1 MLLLLA
7 CLTPDAPQEAALA
20 TSDLSLPQGYHVAS
34 TQDQSGP
41 WVNRLANADSPY
53 LQQHADNPVDWREW
67 GDEAFEEARARNL
80 PVFLSVGYAA
90 CHWCHV
96 MAHESFED
104 PGIAAQ
110 LNEHFIPIK
119 VDREERPDVDAVYM
133 DAVVMLSGHGG
144 WPASL
149 FLTAD
154 GVPFFAG
161 TYYPPVPA
169 SGRPSFGQVL
179 DQIQGIWTQQQPKVE
194 EVTAQIQARLAAQAA
209 PPAGDLPSADVGEAT
224 LAGMRKGWDRQN
236 SGWSGGGQPSK
247 FPMPSRLLAILSLGQ
262 LRDDASTLSLAQQML
277 SAMDQGGVHDPLGGG
292 FHRYSVDPAWT
303 VPHFEKMLYDNAQ
316 LLQVYAVGNVVLGDA
331 RYGQVARDTAD
342 YMIRDMQAPSGA
354 FWASEDADSG
364 GEEGTFYVWNPA
376 QVRALL
382 PEDQAEAFIAAYQ
395 VSEDGNFEAPHGQES
410 GFTVLNRAG
419 NQDPES
425 GLLPQARTR
434 LYGARLERIPPPTDT
449 KLVVAWNGLAISGL
463 STAARLLDEPA
474 YLRAAQAAANDVLA
488 HRSEDGA
495 LPRTLAKDPPT
506 GTLDDYSAMA
516 LGLLDLYQADPDP
529 RWLLEAESITQELL
543 NRFSSTEGGF
553 AQAESSAGLIVV
565 RQDATDGAE
574 PSGWGQT
581 MQVLL
586 RLRAYGSHVASSE
599 RIDAGFAAAGGLL
612 NQAPWVGSTLSSAY
626 ALSQQPSMEVVI
638 AVSDPQDP
646 MLPYFLQA
654 YNAAWRPG
662 VVLAVHTQDPRLE
675 AFAAL
680 SAKTPGAEGPRV
692 YVCVDKAC
700 GLPTTEVSTF
710 VTQLERGLK

>member
-7 CLTPDAPQEAALA
+7 CLTSDAPQEAALP
-20 TSDLSLPQGYHVAS
+20 TSDPSLPEGYHVAT

-41 WVNRLANADSPY
+41 WVNRLTNADSPY

-67 GDEAFEEARARNL
+67 GDQAFEEARGRNL
-80 PVFLSVGYAA
+80 PVFLSIGYAA

-104 PGIAAQ
+104 PLVAAQ
-110 LNEHFIPIK
+110 LNAHFIPIK

-169 SGRPSFGQVL
+169 SGRPSFVQVL
-179 DQIQGIWTQQQPKVE
+179 DQIQTIWVQQQPKVG
-194 EVTAQIQARLAAQAA
+194 EVTAQIQARLTAQAA
-209 PPAGDLPSADVGEAT
+209 PPAGELPASDVGEAI
-224 LAGMRKGWDRQN
+224 LAGMRKGWDRKH
-236 SGWSGGGQPSK
+236 SGWSGGSQPSK
-247 FPMPSRLLAILSLGQ
+247 FPMPSRLLAILSIGQ
-262 LRDDASTLSLAQQML
+262 LRDDASTLTLAQQML
-277 SAMDQGGVHDPLGGG
+277 TAMDQGGVHDHLGGG

-316 LLQVYAVGNVVLGDA
+316 LLQAYAVANVVLGDA

-342 YMIRDMQAPSGA
+342 YLIRDMQAPSGA

-364 GEEGTFYVWNPA
+364 GEEGTFYVWNQA
-376 QVRALL
+376 QIRALL
-382 PEDQAEAFIAAYQ
+382 PADQADAFIAAYPI
-395 VSEDGNFEAPHGQES
+395 SADGNFEES
-410 GFTVLNRAG
+410 GSTVLNRAED
-419 NQDPES
+419 QDPQA

-449 KLVVAWNGLAISGL
+449 KLVVAWNGMAISAL
-463 STAARLLDEPA
+463 STAARLLDEPG
-474 YLRAAQAAANDVLA
+474 YLLAAQAAANDVLA
-488 HRSEDGA
+488 HRGEDGS
-495 LPRTLAKDPPT
+495 LPRTLAKDAPI
-506 GTLDDYSAMA
+506 GTLDDYAA
-516 LGLLDLYQADPDP
+516 VTLGLLDLYQADPDP
-529 RWLLEAESITQELL
+529 RWLLEAESIAEQLL
-543 NRFSSTEGGF
+543 IRFSTPEGGF
-553 AQAESSAGLIVV
+553 SQAESSAGLIII

-574 PSGWGQT
+574 PSGWGQA
-581 MQVLL
+581 MHVLL
-586 RLRAYGSHVASSE
+586 RLQSYGSHVALSE

-612 NQAPWVGSTLSSAY
+612 KKAPWAGSTLSSAY
-626 ALSQQPSMEVVI
+626 ALSQQPSMQVVI

-646 MLPYFLQA
+646 MLPFFLQA

-662 VVLAVHTQDPRLE
+662 VVLAVHTQDSRLE
-675 AFAAL
+675 AFSAL
-680 SAKTPGAEGPRV
+680 SAKTPGAEGPRA

-710 VTQLERGLK
+710 VTQLEQGLK

>member
-7 CLTPDAPQEAALA
+7 CLTPEAPQEAELA
-20 TSDLSLPQGYHVAS
+20 TSDPSMPEGYHVAS
-34 TQDQSGP
+34 TEDQSGP

-67 GDEAFEEARARNL
+67 GEEAFEEARERNL

-104 PGIAAQ
+104 PLIAAQ

-149 FLTAD
+149 FLTAE

-179 DQIQGIWTQQQPKVE
+179 DQIQGIWTQQQPKVG
-194 EVTAQIQARLAAQAA
+194 EVSSQIQARLAAQAA
-209 PPAGDLPSADVGEAT
+209 PPAGDLPSSDVGEAT
-224 LAGMRKGWDRQN
+224 LAGMRKGWDREHA
-236 SGWSGGGQPSK
+236 GWSGGSQPSK
-247 FPMPSRLLAILSLGQ
+247 FPMPSRLMAILALGQ
-262 LRDDASTLSLAQQML
+262 LRDDASTLSMAQQML
-277 SAMDQGGVHDPLGGG
+277 SAMDRGGVHDPLGGG

-316 LLQVYAVGNVVLGDA
+316 LLQVYAVANVVLGDA

-342 YMIRDMQAPSGA
+342 YLIRDMQAPSGA

-364 GEEGTFYVWNPA
+364 GEEGTFYVWSPE
-376 QVRALL
+376 QVRELL
-382 PEDQAEAFIAAYQ
+382 PAEQAEAFLAAYQ
-395 VSEDGNFEAPHGQES
+395 VSTEGNFEES
-410 GFTVLNRAG
+410 GSSVLNRSTG
-419 NQDPES
+419 LDPES

-463 STAARLLDEPA
+463 STSARLLEEPA
-474 YLRAAQAAANDVLA
+474 YLRAAQAAASDVLS

-495 LPRTLAKDPPT
+495 LPRTLAQDAPI
-506 GTLDDYSAMA
+506 GTLDDYAAMA

-529 RWLLEAESITQELL
+529 RWLLEAESITEQILQ
-543 NRFSSTEGGF
+543 RFSTPEGGF
-553 AQAESSAGLIVV
+553 AQAEASAGLIVT

-574 PSGWGQT
+574 PSGWGMA

-586 RLRAYGSHVASSE
+586 RLRSYGSPVASSE

-612 NQAPWVGSTLSSAY
+612 EQAPWAGSTLSSAY

-638 AVSDPQDP
+638 AVKDLQDP
-646 MLPYFLQA
+646 MLPFFLQA

-662 VVLAVHTQDPRLE
+662 VVLAVHTQDSRLE
-675 AFAAL
+675 AFSAL
-680 SAKTPGAEGPRV
+680 SAKTPGAEGPRA

-700 GLPTTEVSTF
+700 GLPTTDANTF